1 MNSYGDRFGV
11 EETGKKAE
19 RRGLTKSLPLCDK
32 YLFYPD
38 WARQYMQLRNKDK
51 ETFEKVTRMGI
62 RRNMGLV
69 KHNLCVGK
77 MESNREVLGG
87 EGL

>member
-1 MNSYGDRFGV
+1 
-11 EETGKKAE
+11 
-19 RRGLTKSLPLCDK
+19 
-32 YLFYPD
+32 
-38 WARQYMQLRNKDK
+38 MQLRNKDK